1 METFA
6 TPVFGSTVA
15 RTVLSV
21 GSAAIGSVN
30 DSTIPGSVDGL
41 SDIPDSPGTEDIAS
55 AGLSLAAAVPGRA
68 VDACAIVCCSSFM
81 RVGSNFR
88 IHPSGKRGRDMHL
101 LLSLE

>member
-41 SDIPDSPGTEDIAS
+41 SDIPDSPGTEDVAS
-55 AGLSLAAAVPGRA
+55 AVLSSEAAVPGRA
-68 VDACAIVCCSSFM
+68 VDASWIGCCSSFVG
-81 RVGSNFR
+81 VGSNFR
-88 IHPSGKRGRDMHL
+88 LHLRTNGGRDMHL
-101 LLSLE
+101 LLLLE